1 MKALKFIFLGAY
13 ALVFLWG
20 CKSQNVALKQSYTQ
34 QNKYLEDRAALIA
47 QDSMMAFDADLK
59 LSPQE
64 LRVNQKLVALRD
76 QMIRGYKEANFF
88 PPAHHFLKSKAH
100 IENTELYQLIQRMP
114 KGGMMHLHGSA
125 GIDFRW
131 LINKAAEMPNCYVYW
146 EEDNETYTKGQ
157 LHFYKESN
165 APDGFYPTQEVDNF
179 EQDMHELLLLD
190 QEVLQ
195 DSFDIWEEFELIFQ
209 RIGGFFNYQ
218 PIYAQYHK
226 VMFDSLVAD
235 GIQHVELR
243 NFPGGIYDLEHAPN
257 SGYYPPDTAIQYLKE
272 VEAEMQEE
280 HPAFSLKLIYT
291 SLRFFPEEVV
301 MQHLEDAY
309 KYRQRYPEI
318 VRGFDLVANEDDGH
332 STLFFLDNWL
342 KMDSLE
348 KVYGIDMPLYLHDGE
363 SDWHTIKNLYDAV
376 LLNSERIGHG
386 FNLNH
391 FPILQE
397 QIKSKDICLEVCP
410 LSNQILGYV
419 GDLRVHPANY
429 LLRRGVQ
436 CTIST
441 DDPAIFGYNGLSYDY
456 WSILLAWQLD
466 LQAIKK
472 LAMNSLIY
480 SSLPDEEKDKS
491 LEHWEEQWN
500 EFINYADDFL
510 Q

>member
-1 MKALKFIFLGAY
+1 MKQLSYLFIGVCCSYFISSCSSQRQALE
-13 ALVFLWG
+13 
-20 CKSQNVALKQSYTQ
+20 QNYRQQS
-34 QNKYLEDRAALIA
+34 KYLEERAALIA
-47 QDSMMAFDADLK
+47 QDSLMAFDAGLQ
-59 LSPQE
+59 LSAEE
-64 LRVNQKLVALRD
+64 LRVNRKLVALRD
-76 QMIRGYKEANFF
+76 QMISDYQQANFF
-88 PPAHHFLKSKAH
+88 PPAHHFLKSKTH
-100 IENTELYQLIQRMP
+100 IEGTKLYQLFQRMP

-125 GIDFRW
+125 GIDFKW
-131 LINKAAEMPNCYVYW
+131 LIERAANMRNCYVYW
-146 EEDNETYTKGQ
+146 DKDTDTHAKGQ
-157 LHFYKESN
+157 LHFYKEN
-165 APDGFYPTQEVDNF
+165 DAPDGYYPTQQVDNF
-179 EQDMHELLLLD
+179 EQEMHKLLVLD

-218 PIYAQYHK
+218 PVYAEYHK
-226 VMFDSLVAD
+226 VMFDSLLVD

-243 NFPGGIYDLEHAPN
+243 NFPGGLYDLEHEAG
-257 SGYYPPDTAIQYLKE
+257 SGYYPPDSAIQYLKN
-272 VEAEMQEE
+272 VEQDIQQE
-280 HPAFSLKLIYT
+280 HPEFSLKLIYT
-291 SLRFFPEEVV
+291 SLRFLPREIV
-301 MQHLEDAY
+301 MQHLENAY
-309 KYRQRYPEI
+309 RYRQLYPDF

-332 STLFFLDNWL
+332 STLFFLENWL
-342 KMDSLE
+342 QMDSLE
-348 KVYGIDMPLYLHDGE
+348 EVYDINMPLYLHDGE
-363 SDWHTIKNLYDAV
+363 SDWYTIRNLYDAV
-376 LLNSERIGHG
+376 LLNSERIGHA

-391 FPILQE
+391 YPTLQE
-397 QIKSKDICLEVCP
+397 EIKRKDICLEICP

-480 SSLPDEEKDKS
+480 SSLSDDEKEKA
-491 LEHWEEQWN
+491 LVHWQEQWD
-500 EFINYADDFL
+500 EFIGYADDFL